1 MSNINVSHEKLAH
14 APQFIEE
21 VKEAF
26 NTSIPPISIQIDNR
40 EDVKSFAMIFK
51 SKEHSYHGKRIS
63 CKNAK
68 SFAPSTY
75 AAVEIYTLEND
86 RFPIELFFKS
96 IQDLEDFADG
106 YLRAVETVPAPT
118 ERTLEPTPTPQ
129 KVIKEEHTV
138 TGTSPREN
146 KRNVRRDSYE
156 VNPFAETLLDTVL
169 KIVLVIGWTLAVG
182 SIVVSIFLAAEMEQ
196 YFIILLGVLG
206 AAIILL
212 TYYSVWAINKVI
224 INMSRSLYNINER
237 LKDNE

>member
-1 MSNINVSHEKLAH
+1 MSNITVSQEKLAN
-14 APQFIEE
+14 APQLIEE

-26 NTSIPPISIQIDNR
+26 NTSIPPISIQISNR
-40 EDVKSFAMIFK
+40 ADVNAFATIFK
-51 SKEHSYHGKRIS
+51 SAEHSYHGKRIS

-96 IQDLEDFADG
+96 IQDIEDFAEG
-106 YLRAVETVPAPT
+106 YIWAVETTPAPI
-118 ERTLEPTPTPQ
+118 EVSPEPEPAQET
-129 KVIKEEHTV
+129 IAEEEHTV
-138 TGTSPREN
+138 ARTAPREN
-146 KRNVRRDSYE
+146 RRTVRRDSFE
-156 VNPFAETLLDTVL
+156 VNPFAETLLDTML
-169 KIVLVIGWTLAVG
+169 KIVLTVGWILAIG
-182 SIVVSIFLAAEMEQ
+182 SIIVSIFIAVDMEA
-196 YFIILLGVLG
+196 YYIIILGVLA

-212 TYYSVWAINKVI
+212 TYYFVWAINKVV